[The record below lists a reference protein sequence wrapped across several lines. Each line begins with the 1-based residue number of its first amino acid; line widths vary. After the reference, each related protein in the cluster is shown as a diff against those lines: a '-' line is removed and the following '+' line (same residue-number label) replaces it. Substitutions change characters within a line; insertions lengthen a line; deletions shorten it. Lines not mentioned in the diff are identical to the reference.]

1 MKRLLLLAC
10 LLLTACVPAVVT
22 VEVTAPAVSDV
33 ELPGDVL
40 PVEAQRVIDR
50 ATATAGAV
58 ATQAAVM
65 TAAEV
70 SARTTSTAA
79 VMLTREALEVVQT
92 QAAITLTVQA
102 GAIAATGTRAA
113 QTQAA
118 RQTSPWATATWSA
131 VATQRVVELASV
143 QATATEIAVRAGKS
157 AATGDL
163 LTGLVQVM
171 LVAALLTALAVGSV
185 CVWWANRRQQIR
197 TETYQAMQDEQLERA
212 RAETNRVKAAAVQA
226 MIVERETG
234 PYLITASGLVPL
246 LPGGHVVQAQPNR
259 AFEWRWRSAC
269 KAAVYTGVALGE
281 RQNKTARFGERDL
294 ASAEHPYVVNADGSP
309 SSAGYRDIQRLLVR
323 AGVWVAVDRK
333 GTGWARGWTL
343 DRFETEFDQLALP
356 DLPAGEPPEVRIVP
370 RSSALPAAAA
380 GSAAPQ
386 WEGVDDD
393 D

>member
-10 LLLTACVPAVVT
+10 LLLSACVPAAVT
-22 VEVTAPAVSDV
+22 VEVTAPVASG
-33 ELPGDVL
+33 EVL

-65 TAAEV
+65 TSAEL
-70 SARTTSTAA
+70 SARASSTAA
-79 VMLTREALEVVQT
+79 VRLTQEALAVAQT
-92 QAAITLTVQA
+92 QVALTLTVQA
-102 GAIAATGTRAA
+102 GAQAATATLAA

-131 VATQRVVELASV
+131 VATRSVLELASV
-143 QATATEIAVRAGKS
+143 QATATEIAVRADKS

-163 LTGLVQVM
+163 LAGLVQVL
-171 LVAALLTALAVGSV
+171 LVAALFTAGAVGSV
-185 CVWWANRRQQIR
+185 TVWWANRRQQIR
-197 TETYQAMQDEQLERA
+197 TETYQAMQAEDLERA
-212 RAETNRVKAAAVQA
+212 RAETNRVKAEAVQA

-234 PYLITASGLVPL
+234 PYLITPAGLVPL
-246 LPGGHVVQAQPNR
+246 LPGGHVVQDQPNR

-281 RQNKTARFGERDL
+281 QQHKTARFGERDL

-343 DRFETEFDQLALP
+343 DRFEAEFDQLALP
-356 DLPAGEPPEVRIVP
+356 ELPAGEPPEVRIVP
-370 RSSALPAAAA
+370 RSSALPAVAARA
-380 GSAAPQ
+380 AAPQ
-386 WEGVDDD
+386 HPEGVDDD
-393 D
+393 